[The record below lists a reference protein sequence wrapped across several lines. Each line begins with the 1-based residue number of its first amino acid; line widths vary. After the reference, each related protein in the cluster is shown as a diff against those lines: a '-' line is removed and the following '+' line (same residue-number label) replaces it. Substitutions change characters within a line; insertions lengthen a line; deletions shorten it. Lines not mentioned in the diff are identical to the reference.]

1 MLVAWGAFALQITI
15 KLGALTKMESENR
28 VNNISRRIGRLFKIG
43 IGQEKLIGR
52 RRERS
57 SGIMHAFIFWGAL
70 LIGIREL
77 TLMGEGFITGFQ
89 EYLPFLGSDSLLG
102 FAYITVYNICEV
114 LVLALVFVALF
125 RRLVP
130 KPDRLELNWEGINV
144 LLFIV
149 AILLTD
155 LLFDAARLNLVE
167 NYGQNLHFF
176 QNVVYG
182 SEWDW
187 APFTVLLAS
196 AINGL
201 GEGANAFI
209 YQFSY
214 WGHVAAMLIFVNLL
228 IHTKQF
234 HEMTAL
240 PNIFFGSLDYPHA
253 IAPLADLEDESAWEE
268 GRIGISKIEH
278 LTWKQRQ

>member
-1 MLVAWGAFALQITI
+1 MNPWLMTLVMLVAWGAFALQITI

-28 VNNISRRIGRLFKIG
+28 VNNIRRRIGRLFKIG

-130 KPDRLELNWEGINV
+130 KPDRLELNWEGIYV

-182 SEWDW
+182 SEWD
-187 APFTVLLAS
+187 
-196 AINGL
+196 
-201 GEGANAFI
+201 
-209 YQFSY
+209 
-214 WGHVAAMLIFVNLL
+214 
-228 IHTKQF
+228 
-234 HEMTAL
+234 
-240 PNIFFGSLDYPHA
+240 
-253 IAPLADLEDESAWEE
+253 
-268 GRIGISKIEH
+268 
-278 LTWKQRQ
+278 